1 MTGSFPSPAWTA
13 PAPSPPAP
21 EMTVPIKGGG
31 ASCAALRFTRCGT
44 PLHEVFTPLRQDGA
58 AVLMLPHQMRLN
70 RRAFVDAGRA
80 WLTSVGGSSRSLERL
95 L

>member
-1 MTGSFPSPAWTA
+1 MTL
-13 PAPSPPAP
+13 
-21 EMTVPIKGGG
+21 PIKGGG
-31 ASCAALRFTRCGT
+31 GLLRRTAIHEMRNSASRS
-44 PLHEVFTPLRQDGA
+44 FTPLRQDGA